1 MGDERSVVVLCAG
14 IWFRNHQNPPMPC
27 TLRETMIRA
36 VLGHTAMMSWGITL
50 TDIKTVFLHALR
62 PPPPKGTE
70 EVIVVPPKIFVQAG
84 ICSPDERWRVR
95 RALYGF
101 QTSPALWAGHRDG
114 TMKGFK
120 RTHLEIIYG
129 YANPRREPLE
139 DLGS

>member
-1 MGDERSVVVLCAG
+1 
-14 IWFRNHQNPPMPC
+14 
-27 TLRETMIRA
+27 MIRA

-95 RALYGF
+95 RALC
-101 QTSPALWAGHRDG
+101 TASRPA
-114 TMKGFK
+114 
-120 RTHLEIIYG
+120 
-129 YANPRREPLE
+129 RRCGLDIGMGP
-139 DLGS
+139 